1 MSKTE
6 AIFTPRFQL
15 DSNYLADYF
24 GLWAIHDAAILRAV
38 EKIQGIDLRTHIQQA
53 SGDGGG
59 SGYTTT
65 RDGIA
70 TININGPMMKFIP
83 SMAEGTSTVRVRQAL
98 KSAKRD
104 ADVKGV
110 MLVMDTPGG
119 TSKGNEDLAQEV
131 AALAAVK
138 PVFAYV
144 EDMTASAGIS
154 VASQA
159 TKRFAN
165 NATAMYGAMGT
176 YAVIQ
181 DTAGMAE
188 KLGVK
193 VHVVR
198 AGDFKGAGTPG
209 TEVTEEQLAELQRV
223 VNVVNEGYLTQIS
236 KGLRR
241 SVDSIR
247 PLADGRIIM
256 ASDAVSHGL
265 LDGVQSFD
273 QTYQELLR
281 LVSKPISPTKTSS
294 GGQKMEPATLS
305 ELKKSFPNSSAEWRE
320 SQLEAQATI
329 SDAAISYAAH
339 VETKAAAEREQHKK
353 DLEAAKTEKNA
364 VSKQSGLGHS
374 ALTAANVAGDDLE
387 QNVSGDPIEEFDAAV
402 RQKLPRGRE
411 PSLQERQD
419 AIAFVARTKPQLH
432 RSFIEATNRGNLKA
446 TRLIQ
451 EKYNG
456 AA

>member
-1 MSKTE
+1 MSRTE
-6 AIFTPRFQL
+6 PIFAPRFHFE
-15 DSNYLADYF
+15 SNYLADYF

-70 TININGPMMKFIP
+70 TIAINGPMMKFAP

-98 KSAKRD
+98 QKAKRD
-104 ADVKGV
+104 PDVKGV

-138 PVFAYV
+138 PVFAYI
-144 EDMTASAGIS
+144 EDMTASAGVS

-181 DTAGMAE
+181 DTSGMAE

-198 AGDFKGAGTPG
+198 AGDFKGAGTEG
-209 TEVTEEQLAELQRV
+209 TEVTEAQIAELQRV
-223 VNVVNEGYLTQIS
+223 VNVVNDGYLKQIAG
-236 KGLRR
+236 GLRR

-256 ASDAVSHGL
+256 ASDAVSAGL

-281 LVSKPISPTKTSS
+281 LVSKPSSSTKPPS
-294 GGQKMEPATLS
+294 GVQKMEPATLS

-329 SDAAISYAAH
+329 SDAAISYASH

-353 DLEAAKTEKNA
+353 ELESAKAEKNA

-374 ALTAANVAGDDLE
+374 PLTAGNVAGDDIE
-387 QNVSGDPIEEFDAAV
+387 QQATGDPVSEFDVAV
-402 RQKLPRGRE
+402 RQRLPKGRE
-411 PSLQERQD
+411 PSFEERQS
-419 AIAFVARTKPQLH
+419 AIAFVARTKPHLH
-432 RSFIEATNRGNLKA
+432 RSYIEATNRGNIKA

-456 AA
+456 EA